1 MRCALTAFHLGTECA
16 GHATDLA
23 HRAVAERR
31 ELVIAAGGDG
41 TIHEVA
47 QLPSRTAAP
56 TRAQVPSVLCS
67 VHGRLPPTRP
77 YQRAE
82 LVPEQVATDHH
93 QPYVHSAVAHA
104 TLG

>member
-23 HRAVAERR
+23 HRAVADRR

-47 QLPSRTAAP
+47 HCRRERQHQPERKSRQCFVPCMDAYPRPGHISGRSLCPSRSPLITISHMCTPPSRTSL
-56 TRAQVPSVLCS
+56 R
-67 VHGRLPPTRP
+67 
-77 YQRAE
+77 
-82 LVPEQVATDHH
+82 
-93 QPYVHSAVAHA
+93 
-104 TLG
+104 